1 VLKWSLGIEKE
12 PTMRTKNRASVWL
25 ALLLAAF
32 AAEARG
38 APERRDPGFRLFA
51 DLEAAIAEA
60 KDRNIPLFV
69 GLHKDH

>member
-1 VLKWSLGIEKE
+1 MSIPKTGAI
-12 PTMRTKNRASVWL
+12 VWL
-25 ALLLAAF
+25 AMLFAAF
-32 AAEARG
+32 AAETKA

-51 DLEAAIAEA
+51 DLDAAIQEA